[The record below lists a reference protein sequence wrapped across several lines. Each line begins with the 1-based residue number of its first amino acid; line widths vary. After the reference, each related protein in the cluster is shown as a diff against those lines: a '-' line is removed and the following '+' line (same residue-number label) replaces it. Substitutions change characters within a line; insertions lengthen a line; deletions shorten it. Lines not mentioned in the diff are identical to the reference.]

1 MLDTKICIFTIKNR
15 PPWVREAFKRHHGQG
30 CISTVAL
37 MELIY
42 GAEKSSNPEQNLA
55 NVQGFAACLDVLDY
69 DQAAAAHSGQIRA
82 ELARAGRPIGPCDNM
97 IVGHARSPG
106 LTIITNDRG
115 EFDRV
120 VGLRIE
126 DWARPVV

>member
-1 MLDTKICIFTIKNR
+1 
-15 PPWVREAFKRHHGQG
+15 
-30 CISTVAL
+30 
-37 MELIY
+37 
-42 GAEKSSNPEQNLA
+42 
-55 NVQGFAACLDVLDY
+55 VLDY